1 MLENYFNYKKHKTDF
16 KTEVIAGTTTF
27 LTMAYIMFLNPFILS
42 GEFAGPEK
50 GFFDFGAVYTATIL
64 ATALACFIMAF
75 YGKTWPIGLAPG
87 MGINAFVAFGVCAGM
102 GYTPQE
108 ALGAVLVA
116 GVLFLIISLTP
127 IRAWLINSIPKS
139 LKLGIG
145 AGIGLFLAIIG
156 LQIMEVVVDDPV
168 TLVKLGDLSNP
179 LVLLGCA
186 TFIAIVVLEKMNVK
200 GNIIIGILVF
210 SIIAWTA
217 GLANFNGIASSPP
230 PMTYLF
236 EFDLSAA
243 LTAGMSTVIFTLL
256 FIDFF
261 DTAGTLTSVANV
273 AGKVDKQ
280 GKVQD
285 INKAML
291 SDSVGTVAGAMMGT
305 TTVTSYVESGA
316 GVKAGGKTG
325 MTSLVIGLLFLACI
339 FFAPLATS
347 LPKQID
353 GAALLFV
360 SVLFV
365 RNITDIEWDDIGE
378 SAPAILAM
386 IAMPLTYSI
395 SNGIASSPPPMTY
408 LFEFDLSAAMTAGMS
423 TVIFTLLFIDFF
435 DTAGTLTSVANV
447 AGKVGK
453 DGKVQD
459 INKAMLSDSVGT
471 VAGAMMGTTTVTSY
485 VESGAGVKAG
495 GKTGMTSLVIGLLFL
510 ACIFFAP
517 LATSLPKQIDGA
529 ALLFVSVLFIRNITD
544 IEWDDIAESA
554 PAILAMIAM
563 PLTYSI
569 SNGIALAFVSYALI
583 KLFTGKFSSTSPAIW
598 VIAILSVISFV
609 VA

>member
-179 LVLLGCA
+179 IVLLGCA
-186 TFIAIVVLEKMNVK
+186 TFIAIIVMEKMKIK

-210 SIIAWTA
+210 SIISWAA
-217 GLANFNGIASSPP
+217 GLANFNG
-230 PMTYLF
+230 
-236 EFDLSAA
+236 
-243 LTAGMSTVIFTLL
+243 
-256 FIDFF
+256 
-261 DTAGTLTSVANV
+261 
-273 AGKVDKQ
+273 
-280 GKVQD
+280 
-285 INKAML
+285 
-291 SDSVGTVAGAMMGT
+291 
-305 TTVTSYVESGA
+305 
-316 GVKAGGKTG
+316 
-325 MTSLVIGLLFLACI
+325 LV
-339 FFAPLATS
+339 
-347 LPKQID
+347 
-353 GAALLFV
+353 
-360 SVLFV
+360 
-365 RNITDIEWDDIGE
+365 
-378 SAPAILAM
+378 
-386 IAMPLTYSI
+386 
-395 SNGIASSPPPMTY
+395 SSPPPMTY

-447 AGKVGK
+447 AGKVDKQGK
-453 DGKVQD
+453 LQD

-495 GKTGMTSLVIGLLFL
+495 GRTGMTSLVIGLLFL

-529 ALLFVSVLFIRNITD
+529 ALLFVSVLFVRNITD
-544 IEWDDIAESA
+544 IDVGDINSDGLSDVVLNSFNDDNVLYAYFGNENGGMNSVYIDNGLYNGKVKIIDMNNDGQSEVVL
-554 PAILAMIAM
+554 IG
-563 PLTYSI
+563 LTADNTSGKPKIFIYEL
-569 SNGIALAFVSYALI
+569 NENNQFEKVFDVSWSCL
-583 KLFTGKFSSTSPAIW
+583 
-598 VIAILSVISFV
+598 
-609 VA
+609 

>member
-1 MLENYFNYKKHKTDF
+1 MLEKYFNYKKHKTDF

-127 IRAWLINSIPKS
+127 IRAWLINSIPRS

-156 LQIMEVVVDDPV
+156 LQIMEVVVDNPV
-168 TLVKLGDLSNP
+168 TLVQLGDLSDP
-179 LVLLGCA
+179 IVLLGCA
-186 TFIAIVVLEKMNVK
+186 TFIAIIVMEKMNIK
-200 GNIIIGILVF
+200 GNIIIGILAF
-210 SIIAWTA
+210 SIIAWLPIWGWTGVPEGQ
-217 GLANFNGIASSPP
+217 GLANFNGIASAPP
-230 PMTYLF
+230 SMTYLF
-236 EFDLSAA
+236 A
-243 LTAGMSTVIFTLL
+243 
-256 FIDFF
+256 
-261 DTAGTLTSVANV
+261 
-273 AGKVDKQ
+273 
-280 GKVQD
+280 
-285 INKAML
+285 
-291 SDSVGTVAGAMMGT
+291 
-305 TTVTSYVESGA
+305 
-316 GVKAGGKTG
+316 
-325 MTSLVIGLLFLACI
+325 
-339 FFAPLATS
+339 
-347 LPKQID
+347 
-353 GAALLFV
+353 
-360 SVLFV
+360 
-365 RNITDIEWDDIGE
+365 
-378 SAPAILAM
+378 
-386 IAMPLTYSI
+386 
-395 SNGIASSPPPMTY
+395 
-408 LFEFDLSAAMTAGMS
+408 FDLSAAMTAGMS

-447 AGKVGK
+447 AGKVDK
-453 DGKVQD
+453 DGKVKD
-459 INKAMLSDSVGT
+459 INKAMLADSVGT

-598 VIAILSVISFV
+598 VIAILSVASFA